1 MARHVKK
8 GDMVKVLAGEDKGQ
22 VGEVLRVLGDE
33 GKVLVQGI
41 NRVYRHLRPSRQHP
55 QGGRIQKEMPIS
67 ISNVL
72 PVDPTTNEATRVG
85 FRINDDGTK
94 ERYAK
99 KSGKKLGGV
108 SKGSKQV

>member
-1 MARHVKK
+1 
-8 GDMVKVLAGEDKGQ
+8 
-22 VGEVLRVLGDE
+22 
-33 GKVLVQGI
+33 
-41 NRVYRHLRPSRQHP
+41 
-55 QGGRIQKEMPIS
+55 MPIN

-99 KSGKKLGGV
+99 KSGKTLGGV